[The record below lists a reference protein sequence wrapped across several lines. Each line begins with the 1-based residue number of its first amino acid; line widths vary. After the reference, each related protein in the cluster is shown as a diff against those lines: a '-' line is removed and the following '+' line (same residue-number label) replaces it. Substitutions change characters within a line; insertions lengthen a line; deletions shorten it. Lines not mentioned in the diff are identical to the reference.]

1 MSAHQVTGRTQTP
14 IYTMKKF
21 LFAAMALMASVVAN
35 AQNEVGQISV
45 APVVGINLTNLT
57 KFENTK
63 MKFGIAA
70 GAVAEYGVTE
80 NFGVSLGLIY
90 SQQGCKFKDSGVAYD
105 DDYYYELRAEAYD
118 DYDYD
123 YAYEY
128 PYEDY
133 DDFDGPSGN
142 KMNLGYLNIPIMAQ
156 YYVAPGLALKAGVQP
171 GVLVSAKCGNNIKKY
186 CNKFDVAIPVGASY
200 EIANFV
206 IDARYNI
213 GLTKINKKTYSD
225 LKSNNSVF
233 QFTVG
238 YKFKL

>member
-1 MSAHQVTGRTQTP
+1 
-14 IYTMKKF
+14 MKKF
-21 LFAAMALMASVVAN
+21 FFAAMALMVSVFAN

-45 APVVGINLTNLT
+45 APVVGINLSTLT
-57 KFENTK
+57 KTEGSK

-80 NFGVSLGLIY
+80 QFGVSVGLIY
-90 SQQGCKFKDSGVAYD
+90 SQQGCKYKDRGDGGYD
-105 DDYYYELRAEAYD
+105 DYAARAESYDDYYD
-118 DYDYD
+118 WYDYE
-123 YAYEY
+123 YEGY
-128 PYEDY
+128 
-133 DDFDGPSGN
+133 DGPSGGD
-142 KMNLGYLNIPIMAQ
+142 KLNLGYLNIPIMAQ
-156 YYVAPGLALKAGVQP
+156 YYVIPGLALKAGIQP
-171 GVLVSAKCGNNIKKY
+171 GVLVSAKSGSVKMKEY

-213 GLTKINKKTYSD
+213 GLTKVPKKSYSD
-225 LKSNNSVF
+225 SKANNSVF

>member
-1 MSAHQVTGRTQTP
+1 
-14 IYTMKKF
+14 MKKF
-21 LFAAMALMASVVAN
+21 FFAAMALMVSVFAN

-45 APVVGINLTNLT
+45 APVVGINLSTLT
-57 KFENTK
+57 KTEGSK

-80 NFGVSLGLIY
+80 QFGVSVGLIY
-90 SQQGCKFKDSGVAYD
+90 SQQGCKYKDRDGG
-105 DDYYYELRAEAYD
+105 DYPIERAEAYYD
-118 DYDYD
+118 DYYDWYD
-123 YAYEY
+123 YEYEGY
-128 PYEDY
+128 
-133 DDFDGPSGN
+133 DGPSGSD
-142 KMNLGYLNIPIMAQ
+142 KLNLGYLNIPIMAQ
-156 YYVAPGLALKAGVQP
+156 YYVIPGLALKAGIQP
-171 GVLVSAKCGNNIKKY
+171 GVLVSAKSGSVKMKEY

-213 GLTKINKKTYSD
+213 GLTKVPKKSYSYS
-225 LKSNNSVF
+225 KANNSVF

>member
-1 MSAHQVTGRTQTP
+1 
-14 IYTMKKF
+14 MKKF
-21 LFAAMALMASVVAN
+21 LFAAMALMVSVFAN

-45 APVVGINLTNLT
+45 APVVGINLTNVT

-80 NFGVSLGLIY
+80 NFGVSLGLIF
-90 SQQGCKFKDSGVAYD
+90 SQQGCKFKDSGAADYD
-105 DDYYYELRAEAYD
+105 DDYYLRAEAYD
-118 DYDYD
+118 DYDYWYD
-123 YAYEY
+123 
-128 PYEDY
+128 YEDY
-133 DDFDGPSGN
+133 DDIDGPSGN
-142 KMNLGYLNIPIMAQ
+142 KYNLNYLNIPIMAQ

-171 GVLVSAKCGNNIKKY
+171 GVLVSAKCGSDIKKY
-186 CNKFDVAIPVGASY
+186 TNKFDVSIPVGASY

-213 GLTKINKKTYSD
+213 GLTKIQKKTYSD